1 MTHVNSFSDEE
12 FQFSLWDSSMVRS
25 SLLVIQEN
33 STANLYP
40 FSYAYIFL
48 KVNFYKTTSETA
60 MPVLGEV
67 EGRTFFFGRGGSIS
81 SMFGLMF
88 PRITPQSVKNALA
101 TISLETSDVT

>member
-1 MTHVNSFSDEE
+1 M
-12 FQFSLWDSSMVRS
+12 RS
-25 SLLVIQEN
+25 
-33 STANLYP
+33 
-40 FSYAYIFL
+40 IFL

-67 EGRTFFFGRGGSIS
+67 EGRTFFFFGGGGGVS

>member
-1 MTHVNSFSDEE
+1 
-12 FQFSLWDSSMVRS
+12 MVRS

-40 FSYAYIFL
+40 FSYASIFL

-67 EGRTFFFGRGGSIS
+67 EGRTFFWAGGRCFLHVWFNVSSYYSPIS
-81 SMFGLMF
+81 KECLSHHLPGD
-88 PRITPQSVKNALA
+88 K
-101 TISLETSDVT
+101 